1 MDLAKFKKDFESSG
15 LTQRAYGEKISM
27 SASMV
32 HYYLNKS
39 KPAKDTTAEDKVE
52 KFVPLKINT
61 HTSGQSITI
70 TTAQG
75 VEVNIP
81 I

>member
-1 MDLAKFKKDFESSG
+1 MDIAKFKSDYESSG

-39 KPAKDTTAEDKVE
+39 KSLNDDKGD
-52 KFVPLKINT
+52 KFVPLELKTNISERT
-61 HTSGQSITI
+61 IRI

-75 VEVNIP
+75 VEINIP